1 VLRFLKEEE
10 VKSLN
15 DLSDNQYQALINYL
29 QLNKDFNPDDFDV
42 DFAIDVEQEN
52 QSLFPESDE
61 MEDFDD
67 VSY

>member
-1 VLRFLKEEE
+1 
-10 VKSLN
+10 
-15 DLSDNQYQALINYL
+15 L